1 MLGKIEG
8 RRGQQTLCTFD
19 STKLLLYMGYSIV
32 DYVEISFGD
41 IYWTIYGFNEK
52 LSRRYFKIILCG
64 GEEIEHKTQIGYVYV
79 ANC

>member
-52 LSRRYFKIILCG
+52 LSRLYFKIIQAWEWDEAWAGVLD
-64 GEEIEHKTQIGYVYV
+64 IGQG
-79 ANC
+79 